1 MPLQFAKAGNAAM
14 LPQQEKHNS
23 EDVQRGGFI
32 HRGDVPSAISSRG
45 PIASQRARHR
55 RHIFEP

>member
-1 MPLQFAKAGNAAM
+1 MQFAKAGSDAT

-32 HRGDVPSAISSRG
+32 YRGDVPSAISSRG
-45 PIASQRARHR
+45 PMPSQRARHR
-55 RHIFEP
+55 RRMFEP